1 MVAKLAKE
9 SKMRGRQSL
18 SSGLRKRV
26 TAYTDQSSIH
36 GNEHYIR
43 VNIIARMEY
52 LPFFSKVTFDN
63 HKKIVSD
70 FITTEWFSFRAGNV
84 SL

>member
-1 MVAKLAKE
+1 MMVAKLAKE
-9 SKMRGRQSL
+9 TKMRGRQSL

-36 GNEHYIR
+36 GNKHYIR

-52 LPFFSKVTFDN
+52 LPIF
-63 HKKIVSD
+63 
-70 FITTEWFSFRAGNV
+70 
-84 SL
+84 

>member
-1 MVAKLAKE
+1 MLLWARMGNNKYKKKNSYLMVAKLAKE
-9 SKMRGRQSL
+9 TKMRGRQSL
-18 SSGLRKRV
+18 GSGLRKRV

-52 LPFFSKVTFDN
+52 LPIF
-63 HKKIVSD
+63 
-70 FITTEWFSFRAGNV
+70 
-84 SL
+84 